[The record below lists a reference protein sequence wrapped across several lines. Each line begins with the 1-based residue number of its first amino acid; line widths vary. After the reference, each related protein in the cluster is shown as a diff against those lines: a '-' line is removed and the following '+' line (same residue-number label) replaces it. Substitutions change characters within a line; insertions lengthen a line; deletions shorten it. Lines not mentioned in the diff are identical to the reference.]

1 MSEDTSEKGIVGD
14 RVGGESIE
22 GTVGSR
28 LPHNFCTIIWKGRRV
43 GDGKKDGKL
52 HRQSGEA
59 LEFDPLASG

>member
-28 LPHNFCTIIWKGRRV
+28 LTHNFCTII
-43 GDGKKDGKL
+43 
-52 HRQSGEA
+52 
-59 LEFDPLASG
+59 